1 MINAAGDD
9 YDYGKQRVWGTI
21 GFGTTAL
28 IAGYIVNIFS
38 DVSITYVPAFA
49 VMLLFSICDLIAC
62 IKLKVSVAL
71 NHIQI
76 YSST

>member
-1 MINAAGDD
+1 MDLFILGTD

-38 DVSITYVPAFA
+38 DTSVTYAPAFT
-49 VMLLFSICDLIAC
+49 VMLLFSICDLLSC
-62 IKLKVSVAL
+62 IKLKVSK
-71 NHIQI
+71 
-76 YSST
+76 